1 MDEQNV
7 PFHRKQNV
15 WELQIGD
22 AKKKDQ
28 RTFKTIAHYTC
39 RHGLLTRG
47 EWAELNHKNIGS
59 FSRKSGFTIVRLF
72 VDKTGKTGKNRE
84 LKYIGKSVDTKE
96 EYDDMTM
103 GEVIK
108 EIESDLS
115 CEMGTSVMCN
125 LTSPRG
131 GKIAM
136 VVDAM
141 SEYVPTMMIGV

>member
-1 MDEQNV
+1 M
-7 PFHRKQNV
+7 
-15 WELQIGD
+15 
-22 AKKKDQ
+22 
-28 RTFKTIAHYTC
+28 
-39 RHGLLTRG
+39 
-47 EWAELNHKNIGS
+47 
-59 FSRKSGFTIVRLF
+59 RLF